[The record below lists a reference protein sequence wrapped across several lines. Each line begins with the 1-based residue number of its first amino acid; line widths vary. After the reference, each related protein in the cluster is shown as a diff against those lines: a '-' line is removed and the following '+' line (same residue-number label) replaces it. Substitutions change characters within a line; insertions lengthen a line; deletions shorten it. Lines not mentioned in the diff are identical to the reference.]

1 MLAVLL
7 AGSIV
12 SCLYKLSSPQSA
24 ISTFAHFVVHIF
36 NEKSIKFVTRNF
48 LTQAM

>member
-1 MLAVLL
+1 MLAALL

-12 SCLYKLSSPQSA
+12 SWLNKLASPQPA
-24 ISTFAHFVVHIF
+24 ISTLADLVAHIF